1 MYSNRAHIPSG
12 SPFEN
17 DKMRSC
23 MVHMQVTKYL
33 GCTEYT
39 SIRVG
44 TRVLR
49 TAGGISAFA
58 FLHLVSLF
66 FFFFSSS
73 FLFFLFFLQFI
84 YYPFSHSLL
93 LYLVFYLF
101 ITCFSLLYLSSH
113 SVCGARTYF
122 VSSTLHKLVHSP
134 FAPCVLEKPCR
145 QQSTHNGA
153 TTISTTPS

>member
-66 FFFFSSS
+66 FFFFFFFLLVFPHFSSVYILSLFPFSSS
-73 FLFFLFFLQFI
+73 L
-84 YYPFSHSLL
+84 SSLL
-93 LYLVFYLF
+93 PVHHLLLASLSIKSLCVWGSYIL
-101 ITCFSLLYLSSH
+101 CFKYS
-113 SVCGARTYF
+113 A
-122 VSSTLHKLVHSP
+122 
-134 FAPCVLEKPCR
+134 
-145 QQSTHNGA
+145 
-153 TTISTTPS
+153 

>member
-66 FFFFSSS
+66 FFFFFLLPSCFSS
-73 FLFFLFFLQFI
+73 FFFSLYIIPFPILFFFI
-84 YYPFSHSLL
+84 
-93 LYLVFYLF
+93 
-101 ITCFSLLYLSSH
+101 
-113 SVCGARTYF
+113 
-122 VSSTLHKLVHSP
+122 
-134 FAPCVLEKPCR
+134 
-145 QQSTHNGA
+145 
-153 TTISTTPS
+153 